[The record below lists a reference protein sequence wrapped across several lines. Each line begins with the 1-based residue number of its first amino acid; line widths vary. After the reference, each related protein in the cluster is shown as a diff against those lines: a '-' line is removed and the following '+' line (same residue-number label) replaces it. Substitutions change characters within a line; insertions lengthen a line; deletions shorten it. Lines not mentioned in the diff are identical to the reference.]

1 MYDVITFGSGTKDTY
16 LILDQNKIKD
26 GNLDLCFR
34 YGAKVE
40 AHELRITT
48 GGGGTNSAAAL
59 SKLGYHTAWCGMV
72 GDDNE
77 GNDVIAD
84 LKKFKV
90 DRSFIKKT
98 KEKPT
103 NQSIVLMSPGSD
115 RTILIYRGASNE
127 YGLQDLDLK
136 KIKAKWIYI
145 APLAG
150 KNLDFFAP
158 LLEYAANNGIKI
170 MVNPGIAQIDFL
182 KQNMHLLNKIDIL
195 SVNEDEA
202 ARLTDHHIDQV
213 TESLSI
219 LTKMVKSVTIITKG
233 EKGVEV
239 ADKKNIYS
247 AGIINVTIVDK
258 TGAGDSFNAGFL
270 AEYMKSGNIP
280 NAIQLATA
288 DATCNMQNWGA
299 KFNLLCSKDSWERIN
314 VTITSL

>member
-16 LILDQNKIKD
+16 LILDQKKIKD

-59 SKLGYHTAWCGMV
+59 SKLGYRTAWCGMV

-77 GNDVIAD
+77 GKDVITD
-84 LKKFKV
+84 LKKFGV
-90 DRSFIKKT
+90 DGSFIKKT

-158 LLEYAANNGIKI
+158 LLEYAADNGIKV

-182 KQNMHLLNKIDIL
+182 KQNMHLLSKIDIL

-202 ARLTDHHIDQV
+202 ARLTGYNSNQA
-213 TESLSI
+213 TESLNI
-219 LTKMVKSVTIITKG
+219 IAQAVKSVAVITKG
-233 EKGVEV
+233 ENGVEV
-239 ADKKNIYS
+239 ADKKNLFS
-247 AGIINVTIVDK
+247 AGVIDVKIVDK

-270 AEYMKSGNIP
+270 AEYMKTGNIP

-299 KFNLLCSKDSWERIN
+299 KFNLLCPNDNWERVN